1 MKKLM
6 HETLD
11 RRDKIKEIKLQKR
24 LLSETI
30 VFVNCKVNMLRNY
43 IFRLC
48 ISHYR

>member
-1 MKKLM
+1 M

-24 LLSETI
+24 LLSEAI
-30 VFVNCKVNMLRNY
+30 VFINCKVNMLRNY

-48 ISHYR
+48 ISHR